1 MNKDKD
7 EKKLHNSNFIDACEN
22 AVNGIIYATTT
33 QSNIKKQLVI
43 AVIVMILSL
52 FFDLTRAEFLCL
64 CFAVVAVLF
73 AEMVN
78 TAIETIV
85 DLITEEYHPKAK
97 IAKDVGAG
105 AVVLV
110 SLNAVIVAYFLFF
123 EKIGQVG
130 TSVLDTMMQSRNHM
144 AFVSIMIAIIAI
156 VAMKAVASTNKNKLI
171 NNKCNISGQTALAF
185 AVLTAIW
192 LNTKDIVIFVL
203 TLILSVLIAENRVK
217 VKSKSLSEIIFSS
230 AIGVLIVL
238 LVYSLVVFR

>member
-1 MNKDKD
+1 MKREKDD
-7 EKKLHNSNFIDACEN
+7 KKLHNSNFIEACEN

-43 AVIVMILSL
+43 AVIVMVLSL
-52 FFDLTRAEFLCL
+52 FFELTRAEFLCL
-64 CFAVVAVLF
+64 CFAVFAVIF

-85 DLITEEYHPKAK
+85 DLITDKYHPKAK

-110 SLNAVIVAYFLFF
+110 ALNAIIAAYFLFF
-123 EKIGQVG
+123 QKIGQVG
-130 TSVLDTMMQSRNHM
+130 TTVLDTMMQSRNHM
-144 AFVSIMIAIIAI
+144 AFVAIMITIIAV
-156 VAMKAVASTNKNKLI
+156 VAIKAAMSSNKEKLGR
-171 NNKCNISGQTALAF
+171 NRFDISGQTALAF
-185 AVLTAIW
+185 AALTAIW

-203 TLILSVLIAENRVK
+203 TLILSVLIAENRVE

-230 AIGVLIVL
+230 AMGILIVL
-238 LVYSLVVFR
+238 LIYSLVVFR